1 MKIVLDFD
9 DTIFNTYGLLND
21 FLKVYKKAGF
31 REEEFYS
38 GYEKVKERFKDFDLK
53 LIMDVLYD
61 LRQFDKNKARER
73 IACIL
78 EKTDSYVYS
87 DFVDFTKN
95 FKKINLTLLSYGT
108 TKFQK
113 EKIEKSKIVP
123 LLNEIIITENDKADD
138 FENITRKYGSEKI
151 FFIDDR
157 ADQIDSVKKNFPQIT
172 TLKMERLQGRY
183 TKAKSKLTDYIVKD
197 FYEARDIILKT

>member
-38 GYEKVKERFKDFDLK
+38 GYEKVKEQFKDFDLK

-138 FENITRKYGSEKI
+138 FENITRKYGNEEI

>member
-1 MKIVLDFD
+1 
-9 DTIFNTYGLLND
+9 
-21 FLKVYKKAGF
+21 
-31 REEEFYS
+31 
-38 GYEKVKERFKDFDLK
+38 
-53 LIMDVLYD
+53 MDVLYD
-61 LRQFDKNKARER
+61 MRQFDKNKARER

-138 FENITRKYGSEKI
+138 FENITRKYGNEKI

-183 TKAKSKLTDYIVKD
+183 IKAKSKLTDYVVKD
-197 FYEARDIILKT
+197 FYEAREMILKS